1 MLEDILRDERGRA
14 TALHRNIAFTDCLPQ
29 VFRARMRQ
37 LEAVH
42 RWLSGYFQAASILL
56 QVPGGARYEWI
67 DPCGFEI
74 DSIGFA
80 NSEAEAA
87 GLLVYLLKR
96 LDSSHL
102 LSQIPMVAKI
112 RRQAPS
118 AEVVAKLQ
126 NANRDLCLVIV
137 AMCLDRL
144 LVEPHLDQDVRASDG
159 APPPRKQ
166 SKKKSK

>member
-1 MLEDILRDERGRA
+1 MLEDIFRDEHGRA
-14 TALHRNIAFTDCLPQ
+14 TALHRNIAFTDHLPQ

-42 RWLSGYFQAASILL
+42 RWLAGYFQAASILL
-56 QVPGGARYEWI
+56 QIPGGARYEWI
-67 DPCGFEI
+67 DPGGLEI
-74 DSIGFA
+74 DSVCLA

-87 GLLVYLLKR
+87 GLLVYLLKQ

-102 LSQIPMVAKI
+102 LSQVPMIAKI
-112 RRQAPS
+112 RRQAPP
-118 AEVVAKLQ
+118 AELVQRLR

-144 LVEPHLDQDVRASDG
+144 LVQPHLDQGEKAGHG
-159 APPPRKQ
+159 AEPRKKK
-166 SKKKSK
+166 SKKKST